1 MRTTHSTSTSN
12 TQSRKGFTIQASY
25 VLVALIFLSLWFVS
39 GRQTHAQDSASQ
51 SAAQGDTLQIAARE
65 QELRRKE
72 EELLQAMR
80 NAEMA
85 AKPKAAEEIPT
96 QLSAAP
102 ESSEPAIEKVS
113 ASSENTIAVAS
124 DRTEHVNDHRELRAL
139 ERHPALVTRKTEPP
153 VSRSS
158 QPATIKTHIVED
170 HPDGTTARRLGTY
183 TRVNRDSDR
192 WQGAPRET
200 SQAHTVTLGD
210 IQREASV
217 RSVSLAHD
225 EVATIR
231 NSSTHLRTG
240 PSRLDTN
247 LLTLPQYSEVSI
259 DYRSG
264 SWYRVKTT
272 RGVRGWVPGNS
283 LLFDAG
289 ISPRSAVRIGAVQ
302 GKIR

>member
-1 MRTTHSTSTSN
+1 MP
-12 TQSRKGFTIQASY
+12 Y
-25 VLVALIFLSLWFVS
+25 LVS
-39 GRQTHAQDSASQ
+39 GFPAHAQDSASQ
-51 SAAQGDTLQIAARE
+51 LPAQEDTLQIAARE

-80 NAEMA
+80 NAEEGS
-85 AKPKAAEEIPT
+85 KPKASGELPVETI
-96 QLSAAP
+96 AAQEP
-102 ESSEPAIEKVS
+102 SETVIEKVS
-113 ASSENTIAVAS
+113 VSRDNAVDTAVDSAVLS
-124 DRTEHVNDHRELRAL
+124 DEHQELRAL
-139 ERHPALVTRKTEPP
+139 EQHPALVTKKIESPKPRHAE
-153 VSRSS
+153 S
-158 QPATIKTHIVED
+158 AIIKTHTVED

-183 TRVNRDSDR
+183 TRVKRDDYQWPST
-192 WQGAPRET
+192 QRET
-200 SQAHTVTLGD
+200 SPAHTVTLSD

-217 RSVSLAHD
+217 RSVSLAHE

-231 NSSTHLRTG
+231 NGSTHLRTG

-247 LLTLPQYSEVSI
+247 VLALPQYSEVSI

-302 GKIR
+302 GKVR